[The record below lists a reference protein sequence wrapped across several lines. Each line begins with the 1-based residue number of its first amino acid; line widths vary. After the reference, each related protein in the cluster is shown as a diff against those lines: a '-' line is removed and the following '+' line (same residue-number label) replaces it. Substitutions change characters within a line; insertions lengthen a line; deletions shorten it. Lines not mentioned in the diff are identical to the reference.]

1 MITLSTELLQFDSA
15 VGWQRQSSAAPVKML
30 NVVCFSL
37 SRHGGSALCKD
48 SVRLSSKKLCKI
60 VNCQFSTRRCSG
72 KIYHNVNDS
81 IRDITDGSKLLVGG
95 FGLCGIPENLIAA
108 LLTHQAGGFTVV
120 SNNAGVDQ
128 FGLGLLLQKKKIK
141 RMISSYVGENA
152 EFERQYLS
160 GELELELTPQGTL
173 AERIRAG
180 GAGIPAFYTPTAFG
194 TLVHEGGAPICYD
207 GEGKVKIASSPRQ
220 AQVFNGKN
228 YIMEEAITGDFA
240 LIKAWKADPHGNLV
254 FNKSA
259 RNFNPAMAKAAK
271 VTIAEVEEIVN
282 VGDIKPDE
290 VHLPGIF
297 VDRVVKGEKY
307 EKRIER
313 VCVSKEEGD
322 KEPAKKSAGAL
333 VRERIIRR
341 AALEFKDGMYANL
354 GIGMP
359 MLASNYIPNDME
371 VFLQSENGIL
381 GLGPFPTPKNIDPDL
396 INAGKET
403 VTVVPGASYFGSDDS
418 FAMIRGGHID
428 LTMLGAMEVSQLGDL
443 ANWMIP
449 KKLVKG
455 MGGAMDLVAAPGTKV
470 VVCME
475 HTAKNGSH
483 KILEKC
489 NLPLTGK
496 NCVDMI
502 ITEKAVFTI
511 DKSKGLTLVEIADGA
526 TVDDVKKST
535 GCKFEVAQDLKPMG
549 QI

>member
-1 MITLSTELLQFDSA
+1 
-15 VGWQRQSSAAPVKML
+15 
-30 NVVCFSL
+30 
-37 SRHGGSALCKD
+37 
-48 SVRLSSKKLCKI
+48 
-60 VNCQFSTRRCSG
+60 
-72 KIYHNVNDS
+72 
-81 IRDITDGSKLLVGG
+81 
-95 FGLCGIPENLIAA
+95 
-108 LLTHQAGGFTVV
+108 
-120 SNNAGVDQ
+120 
-128 FGLGLLLQKKKIK
+128 
-141 RMISSYVGENA
+141 
-152 EFERQYLS
+152 
-160 GELELELTPQGTL
+160 
-173 AERIRAG
+173 
-180 GAGIPAFYTPTAFG
+180 
-194 TLVHEGGAPICYD
+194 
-207 GEGKVKIASSPRQ
+207 
-220 AQVFNGKN
+220 
-228 YIMEEAITGDFA
+228 
-240 LIKAWKADPHGNLV
+240 
-254 FNKSA
+254 
-259 RNFNPAMAKAAK
+259 MAKAAK

-449 KKLVKG
+449 VSLLRAIKQ
-455 MGGAMDLVAAPGTKV
+455 
-470 VVCME
+470 
-475 HTAKNGSH
+475 H
-483 KILEKC
+483 
-489 NLPLTGK
+489 LTLL
-496 NCVDMI
+496 I
-502 ITEKAVFTI
+502 SEKAGQRHGWRHGSGGSSRNQSGGVHGAHRQKRQSQNSRKVQSPPHRQKLRRH
-511 DKSKGLTLVEIADGA
+511 DHHRESGLHDRQV
-526 TVDDVKKST
+526 
-535 GCKFEVAQDLKPMG
+535 
-549 QI
+549 